1 MRAQRFCSRG
11 SSWPFIRNTLY
22 IRRLNGCCSSSEK
35 PFLATTSTSS
45 SSTIAT
51 PFSADTDNELKS
63 FGCRVLRTPVQAS
76 KANAYCERLIG
87 TIQREFLDWVI
98 PLSEKHLRRMLRE
111 WGCTLQSRTPTCKSG
126 TRDSRYS
133 ADCIMNVGCRKLPR
147 DLIGLSAEHS
157 GRAKLGLRGLTSIA
171 GA

>member
-98 PLSEKHLRRMLRE
+98 LLSEKHLRRMLRE

-126 TRDSRYS
+126 TRDSRTDQRANAKPKES
-133 ADCIMNVGCRKLPR
+133 EARAAA
-147 DLIGLSAEHS
+147 GLSNKNK
-157 GRAKLGLRGLTSIA
+157 GCTRRIA
-171 GA
+171 S